1 MTSPLSPVRTAP
13 GFVLW
18 VAAALAVFS
27 PASASVVVP
36 VTVGQPLI
44 AAPRHVHIAPWV
56 EGVDPGLESS
66 LFAATYRALPSHN
79 VLKVYAFSAGGYE
92 SAGIRFSARVPHEA
106 RDLTEPEIANE
117 VVTLIRITFDDFPSV
132 QEVDIWGTVPVA
144 ISKMTAVEN
153 TVFSISADRETYAQV
168 RNQRGLRND
177 FFLGAFG
184 RVWFAPQV
192 PR

>member
-92 SAGIRFSARVPHEA
+92 
-106 RDLTEPEIANE
+106 
-117 VVTLIRITFDDFPSV
+117 
-132 QEVDIWGTVPVA
+132 
-144 ISKMTAVEN
+144 
-153 TVFSISADRETYAQV
+153 
-168 RNQRGLRND
+168 
-177 FFLGAFG
+177 
-184 RVWFAPQV
+184 
-192 PR
+192 